1 MYLQILKGELYGVTS
16 KYFEEQ
22 GYDIKVFNLVNP
34 EHSDG
39 IDLFNFIEKEIDA
52 QVFCTSSN

>member
-1 MYLQILKGELYGVTS
+1 MGVTS

-39 IDLFNFIEKEIDA
+39 IDLFNFYRKGNR
-52 QVFCTSSN
+52 CTSFLHK